1 MEKTQVTLSVF
12 HDGQFFTALFER
24 RDARGFSVA
33 RRLFRTKPS
42 DNKMLDLIVKGY
54 YGLRFSLPSADGRET
69 GTLAANPKRRQREA
83 AKAACAVCFSTK
95 AQAALKAQFEESKA
109 VAKAERSHQQKRL
122 ADEKY
127 ALKQLKRKQKHRGK

>member
-1 MEKTQVTLSVF
+1 MEKTQVTLSIF

-24 RDARGFSVA
+24 RDAHGFSVA
-33 RRLFRTKPS
+33 RRIFGAKPS
-42 DNKMLDLIVKGY
+42 DNEILDLIVSKY
-54 YGLRFSLPSADGRET
+54 SSLRFSRPAADVKET
-69 GTLAANPKRRQREA
+69 ALASNPKRRQREA

-95 AQAALKAQFEESKA
+95 AQLAVKAQFEESKA

-127 ALKQLKRKQKHRGK
+127 ALKQLKRKQKHRGR

>member
-1 MEKTQVTLSVF
+1 MEKIQVTLSVF

-33 RRLFRTKPS
+33 RRLFRTRPS
-42 DNKMLDLIVKGY
+42 DNEIFDLIVNKY
-54 YGLRFSLPSADGRET
+54 SSLCFSRPAADVKET
-69 GTLAANPKRRQREA
+69 ALAANPKRRQREA

-95 AQAALKAQFEESKA
+95 AQAALKAQFEERKSA
-109 VAKAERSHQQKRL
+109 AKAERSLQQKRL

-127 ALKQLKRKQKHRGK
+127 ALKQLKRNQKHRGR